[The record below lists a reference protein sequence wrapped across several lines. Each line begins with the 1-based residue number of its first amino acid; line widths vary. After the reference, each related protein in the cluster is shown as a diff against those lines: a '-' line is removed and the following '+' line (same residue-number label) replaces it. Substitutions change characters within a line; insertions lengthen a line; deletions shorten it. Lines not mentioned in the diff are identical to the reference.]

1 MISLLRRMIV
11 VVGLMLSVTSYG
23 QLAQNLT
30 IGNAKALALA
40 NAVTAD
46 PPGIDAIHFN
56 PAGLTRLKGQRV
68 NLKVVAG
75 QFTITSELTRSQALN
90 EILNAHIDNDPNK
103 PFIYEE
109 TIQEGE
115 AVAETVSVMLPFF
128 GLTEL
133 PLLLAPL
140 GGFSISTPDNTF
152 TFADA
157 VYAPMIVGFTR
168 EEGSNARYEG
178 NALGFTHLAYF
189 TPSIGVRVT
198 DTFSVGAGLI
208 FGYTGVGMDLD
219 MRLPHLLLGAVEGL
233 SSSCGQNNE
242 ELANNI
248 AVNLCEGGIGPF
260 DTIGN
265 LTLEVE
271 QGFNPSINIGFLW
284 EPVDWFTWGAVYQ
297 SEAKTQLSGDFEFSY
312 EQKWIDFFQGLNDE
326 GTLVGAL
333 SSAGLPIPKGVAVN
347 EGKATLDFTIPA
359 HFSTG
364 ISVQLTPRFKTNIDI
379 KWTDTAAWEE
389 FKIEFD
395 SPVDFLPILTFIAP
409 EQVTAN
415 SISFP
420 RGYESTWSWAVG
432 FEYQWDDRLALRA
445 GYEDRP
451 SAIPEDKADLL
462 APFGAAF
469 LVGLGFSYQLDKD
482 TVIDAGMGMLRSSVN
497 IPSESSTN
505 LNSRDPKDII
515 YTPYSGYDAK
525 TNITA
530 YLFEFSYLT
539 VF

>member
-1 MISLLRRMIV
+1 MKIISLIKKTGFISGILFPLI
-11 VVGLMLSVTSYG
+11 THG

-30 IGNAKALALA
+30 IGNAKALGLA

-56 PAGLTRLKGQRV
+56 PAGLTRLKGRKV

-75 QFTITSELTRSQALN
+75 QFTISSELMRSAEL
-90 EILNAHIDNDPNK
+90 EKDIDRLENNIPGLDLSDSVEN
-103 PFIYEE
+103 
-109 TIQEGE
+109 GE
-115 AVAETVSVMLPFF
+115 AVAGTVSAMLPFF

-133 PLLLAPL
+133 PVLLAPL
-140 GGFSISTPDNTF
+140 GGFSISTPDNTL

-168 EEGSNARYEG
+168 EEDSNARFEG

-189 TPSIGVRVT
+189 TPSLGVRVT
-198 DTFSVGAGLI
+198 DTLSIGAGLI
-208 FGYTGVGMDLD
+208 FSYTGVGMDLD
-219 MRLPHLLLGAVEGL
+219 MRLPHILLAGVEALAG
-233 SSSCGQNNE
+233 SCGSGSSLAQNV
-242 ELANNI
+242 I
-248 AVNLCEGGIGPF
+248 VNLCEGGIGPF

-265 LTLEVE
+265 LYLEVE
-271 QGFNPSINIGFLW
+271 EGFNPSINIGVLW
-284 EPVDWFTWGAVYQ
+284 EPTEWFSWGAVYQ
-297 SEAKTQLSGDFEFSY
+297 SEAKAQLTGDFEFEY
-312 EQKWIDFFQGLNDE
+312 EQKWIDFFHGLNNDS
-326 GTLVGAL
+326 TLVGYL
-333 SSAGLPIPKGVAVN
+333 SQAGLPIPQGVNSDKGT
-347 EGKATLDFTIPA
+347 ATLDFTIPA
-359 HFSTG
+359 HFATG

-395 SPVDFLPILTFIAP
+395 TQVDFLEILTLIAP
-409 EQVTAN
+409 EQVSAN
-415 SISFP
+415 SIAFP
-420 RGYESTWSWAVG
+420 RGYESTWSWAIG

-451 SAIPEDKADLL
+451 SAIPDDKADLL

-469 LVGLGFSYQLDKD
+469 LVGLGFSYQWDKD
-482 TVIDAGMGMLRSSVN
+482 SLIDVGMGMLQSSVD
-497 IPSESSTN
+497 IPSGSSSN

-525 TNITA
+525 TEITA

>member
-1 MISLLRRMIV
+1 MISLLRWMLI

-75 QFTITSELTRSQALN
+75 QFTITSELTRGEYVNNLLN
-90 EILNAHIDNDPNK
+90 EFDFFEDTV
-103 PFIYEE
+103 E
-109 TIQEGE
+109 EGE
-115 AVAETVSVMLPFF
+115 AVAKTVSVMLPFF

-133 PLLLAPL
+133 PVLLAPL

-208 FGYTGVGMDLD
+208 FSYTGVGMDLD
-219 MRLPHLLLGAVEGL
+219 MRLPHVLLGGLKSLAGGGCEIKEGEE
-233 SSSCGQNNE
+233 SS
-242 ELANNI
+242 LANNVI
-248 AVNLCEGGIGPF
+248 VNLCDGSLGPF

-265 LTLEVE
+265 LYLEVE
-271 QGFNPSINIGFLW
+271 EGFNPSINIGFLW
-284 EPVDWFTWGAVYQ
+284 EPVDWFAWGAVYQ
-297 SEAKTQLSGDFEFSY
+297 SEAKAQLTGDFEFAY
-312 EQKWIDFFQGLNDE
+312 DQKWIDFFQGLNDE
-326 GTLVGAL
+326 STLVGTL
-333 SSAGLPIPKGVAVN
+333 SQAGLPIPKGVPTD
-347 EGKATLDFTIPA
+347 EGSATLEFTIPA

-395 SPVDFLPILTFIAP
+395 SEVDFLEILSYIAP
-409 EQVTAN
+409 ENVSAR
-415 SISFP
+415 SITFP

-469 LVGLGFSYQLDKD
+469 LVGLGFSYQWDKD
-482 TVIDAGMGMLRSSVN
+482 SVIDAGMGMLRSSVN
-497 IPSESSTN
+497 IPSESSSN